1 MKVLVIDDDVLDR
14 ANARRALLS
23 SGAELE
29 IVERGTVAEGLAEF
43 ERQAFDVVL
52 LDYRLPDADGLEA
65 LRGLRAGS
73 GVQCP
78 VLILSGLDDESL
90 AQRCLEQGA
99 QEYLIKDE
107 INPRVLYRAVRQAC
121 HRFRLEETLRRNNE
135 EIRILAARDPLTGLA
150 NRLFFDESL
159 RAAMALAQRHGHPLA
174 LLLLDIDQFKYVND
188 SYGHDAGDQ
197 LLREVAA
204 RLLGTL
210 RSGDMLCRLG
220 GDEFAVLAHDFENE
234 SQVLNLAQRLL
245 VSMHRPIR
253 LATIDVN
260 CSVSIGVSCYP
271 SCATSAEELM
281 KHADLAMY
289 KSKRDGRN
297 QISFF
302 SDDLN
307 IGAMRRVTLER
318 ELRASLANHEFEL
331 HYQPQFGGPFADIV
345 AVEAL
350 LRWRHPERG
359 LLAPLEFLD
368 VAEDSGLIVPIGAWV
383 VREACRQARVW
394 RRGRTRI
401 PVLSVNLS
409 AAQLR
414 NEALPELVG
423 QAIEENDMHPRD
435 LEFEITENAIVQAP
449 DKAARVL
456 QRLVDM
462 GSSIALDDFGAGY
475 SSLSHIRMFP
485 IGVLKIDKSL
495 LHGAGAGSREERL
508 LRSVLS
514 MARSLE
520 LQSVVEGVETEE
532 QARVARRYGADRLQG
547 FLLARAVPG
556 HDFGLMLDEAA

>member
-1 MKVLVIDDDVLDR
+1 MKVLVIDDDDFDR
-14 ANARRALLS
+14 ATARRALLS
-23 SGAELE
+23 SGASLE
-29 IVERGTVAEGLAEF
+29 IVECATVATGLAEF
-43 ERQAFDVVL
+43 ERQDFDVVL

-65 LRGLRAGS
+65 LRGLRTGS
-73 GVQCP
+73 GAQCP

-99 QEYLIKDE
+99 QEYLIEDE
-107 INPRVLYRAVRQAC
+107 INPRVLHRAMRQAR
-121 HRFRLEETLRRNNE
+121 HRFRLEETLRRNTE

-188 SYGHDAGDQ
+188 SYGHDAGDL

-220 GDEFAVLAHDFENE
+220 GDEFAVLAHDFDSE

-245 VSMHRPIR
+245 LSLHRPIH
-253 LATIDVN
+253 LEAADVN
-260 CSVSIGVSCYP
+260 CTVSIGVACFP
-271 SCATSAEELM
+271 SSAGSAEELM

-289 KSKRDGRN
+289 KSKRNGRN
-297 QISFF
+297 QMSFF

-307 IGAMRRVTLER
+307 IEALRRVTIER
-318 ELRASLANHEFEL
+318 QLRSSLANGEFEL

-359 LLAPLEFLD
+359 LLAPAEFLD

-383 VREACRQARVW
+383 LDEACRQSREW
-394 RRGRTRI
+394 RDSTSRMPI
-401 PVLSVNLS
+401 LSVNLS

-414 NEALPELVG
+414 NDELPDIVSRVLESNGLR
-423 QAIEENDMHPRD
+423 PRD
-435 LEFEITENAIVQAP
+435 LELEITENAIVEAP
-449 DKAARVL
+449 DKVARVL
-456 QRLVDM
+456 GRLVEM

-475 SSLSHIRMFP
+475 SSLSHIRRFP

-495 LHGAGAGSREERL
+495 LHGAACGNREERL

-514 MARSLE
+514 MARSLD
-520 LQSVVEGVETEE
+520 LKSVVEGVETPD
-532 QARVARRYGADRLQG
+532 QARVARLHGADRLQG
-547 FLLARAVPG
+547 HLLAPALPAN
-556 HDFGLMLDEAA
+556 DFGLMLDEAA